1 MKYARKINGLAV
13 DVVDGDPSTM
23 FHPTIAAE
31 FEVVPDDVVNGSRW
45 DEASSSWMPP
55 LVVAPD
61 PAVPN
66 GVPASVTARQARLA
80 LLAAGL
86 LDDVETTLADPA
98 HRATQIEWEYA
109 TQVERESPLVDS
121 IGGALGLTSEQIDA
135 LFRQAATL

>member
-23 FHPTIAAE
+23 FHPTVAAE
-31 FEVVPDDVVNGSRW
+31 FVSVPDDVVDGSRW
-45 DEASSSWMPP
+45 DEAASSWMPP
-55 LVVAPD
+55 LVVTPD

-80 LLAAGL
+80 LLGAGL
-86 LDDVETTLADPA
+86 LDDVEAMLADPA
-98 HRATQIEWEYA
+98 HRATRIEWEYA
-109 TQVERESPLVDS
+109 TQVERVSPLVDS

-135 LFRQAATL
+135 LFRQAAAL